1 MQKGIIVMEFM
12 AVYHL
17 LFLKFDINKS
27 KYVNN
32 LINMKYFYLILKN
45 NKK

>member
-1 MQKGIIVMEFM
+1 MEFM
-12 AVYHL
+12 TVYHL